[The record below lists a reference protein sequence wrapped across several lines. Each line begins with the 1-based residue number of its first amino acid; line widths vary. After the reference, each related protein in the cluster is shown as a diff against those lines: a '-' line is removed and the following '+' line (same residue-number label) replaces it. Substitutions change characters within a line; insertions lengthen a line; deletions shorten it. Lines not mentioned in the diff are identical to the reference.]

1 MSPVTDRTRQALT
14 IATAALAVGVVGDVL
29 ERTVPER
36 LDLALAIG
44 ALVLATGS
52 VLVREPELE
61 APHPGFGLAAGV
73 LVLALVWRD
82 SEELFALN
90 LLALGA
96 VGVLAL
102 PQVRAPGLWTAG
114 VMDYLA
120 GALRL
125 GAGVAAGAP
134 ALALGDID
142 WRALP
147 ENTPARRLRGPA
159 LGLLAALP
167 ITVVFGGLLMD
178 ADPVFNR
185 ILSDHLALRLDAVAE
200 HLLAT
205 LRWGWIAAGVIG
217 VLVWAKSAL
226 PAVPVPT
233 PGRGRLGLGE
243 VGTVLAVVDLLFAG
257 FVLVQCRVLFG
268 GAAFVQEVSGLSYAE
283 YARSGFFQ
291 LVTVA
296 ALSLPLLLA
305 ADWLLRQQEHTA
317 RRRFRGLALLMLLL
331 LDVMLA
337 SALYRM
343 RLYTIEYGL
352 TELRFYTT
360 AFMGWLVLVFG
371 WFAATVLRERRAR
384 FAPGAVAAGAL
395 MLAALNL
402 LNPDALIA
410 RTNLA
415 RVTAGHEVDAT
426 YIAGLSADA
435 LPTILG
441 TLPRLPSAEHC
452 VLGIALRD
460 RWAKVFES
468 GLRWNIALSRA
479 RRAAPG
485 EWHRGAA
492 GAECAS
498 PGAKAS
504 DREGGTFPR

>member
-1 MSPVTDRTRQALT
+1 MTARTRQGLT
-14 IATAALAVGVVGDVL
+14 VAAAALAVGVVGDVL

-36 LDLALAIG
+36 LDLALAVG
-44 ALVLATGS
+44 ALVLAIGY

-82 SEELFALN
+82 SEVLFALN
-90 LLALGA
+90 LLAVGA

-102 PQVRAPGLWTAG
+102 PQVRALGLWKAG
-114 VMDYLA
+114 VMDYVA
-120 GALRL
+120 GVVRL
-125 GAGVAAGAP
+125 GTGAVGGAP
-134 ALALGDID
+134 VLLFSEID
-142 WRALP
+142 WRTLP
-147 ENTPARRLRGPA
+147 DDTPMRRLRGPA

-185 ILSDHLALRLDAVAE
+185 ILSDHLALRLDTVAE
-200 HLLAT
+200 HLLAM
-205 LRWGWIAAGVIG
+205 LRWGWVAAGVIG
-217 VLVWAKSAL
+217 VTVWARSAL
-226 PAVPVPT
+226 PTVPVPS
-233 PGRGRLGLGE
+233 PGHGRLGLGE
-243 VGTVLAVVDLLFAG
+243 VGTVLAVVDLLFAS
-257 FVLVQCRVLFG
+257 FVLVQFRVLFG
-268 GAAFVQEVSGLSYAE
+268 GAAFVQAVSGLSYAE

-305 ADWLLRQQEHTA
+305 ADWLLGDDERAAH
-317 RRRFRGLALLMLLL
+317 RRFRGLALLMLLL

-343 RLYTIEYGL
+343 RLYTAGYGL

-371 WFAATVLRERRAR
+371 WFAATVLRGRRAR
-384 FAPGAVAAGAL
+384 FASGAVAAAAL
-395 MLAALNL
+395 MLGALNL

-415 RVTAGHEVDAT
+415 RLAAGREVDAD

-435 LPTILG
+435 LPAISR
-441 TLPRLPSAEHC
+441 TLPGLPRAERC
-452 VLGIALRD
+452 ALEVAVRD
-460 RWAKVFES
+460 RWSKAFES
-468 GLRWNIALSRA
+468 GRRWDIAFSRA
-479 RRAAPG
+479 RRAAAEGWDPG
-485 EWHRGAA
+485 LA
-492 GAECAS
+492 GAECVAP
-498 PGAKAS
+498 PGS
-504 DREGGTFPR
+504 